1 MYLVSELS
9 GSIADIVLLTYS
21 LSSVLMTSHR
31 RHSLRLS
38 LNWSRQSLVLGS
50 SCHRRSLTK
59 ASTNGVVAL
68 NAWYSR
74 MGAISNI
81 CLN

>member
-31 RHSLRLS
+31 RQSLRLS

-59 ASTNGVVAL
+59 ASTNGVSSPWMRGTAEWGPYRTFL
-68 NAWYSR
+68 
-74 MGAISNI
+74 
-81 CLN
+81 